1 MGDTGKMTSLASGFV
16 GVWGRSIDDR
26 LGCGDC
32 GGDGF
37 ETEKKATN
45 GTEKPG

>member
-16 GVWGRSIDDR
+16 GEIDR
-26 LGCGDC
+26 RYVGLRGLR

>member
-1 MGDTGKMTSLASGFV
+1 MGDTGKMTSLASRFG
-16 GVWGRSIDDR
+16 GEIGW